1 MARPKNCS
9 NGFRAILQLSTCAQL
24 MDAAL
29 CGGHMSMSRYVC
41 CWQAPLGQLTL
52 LTTCACC
59 VPCAVG
65 VQTDI
70 QQLLLAA
77 GVDPAE
83 EDSDG
88 NVAATMAP

>member
-1 MARPKNCS
+1 
-9 NGFRAILQLSTCAQL
+9 
-24 MDAAL
+24 
-29 CGGHMSMSRYVC
+29 
-41 CWQAPLGQLTL
+41 
-52 LTTCACC
+52 
-59 VPCAVG
+59 